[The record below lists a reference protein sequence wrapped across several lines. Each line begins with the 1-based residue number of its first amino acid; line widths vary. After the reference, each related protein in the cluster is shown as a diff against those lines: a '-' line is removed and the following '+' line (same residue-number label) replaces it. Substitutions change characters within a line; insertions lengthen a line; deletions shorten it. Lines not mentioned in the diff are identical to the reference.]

1 MPDAT
6 GAQPPAGAPTTTHW
20 GRYRVRVSD
29 GEVAGLDPAP
39 DDREPSPIGR
49 SLTDGRTAAARILQP
64 MVRTGYLRHGPR
76 HRDNTRGDDTF
87 TPIAWE
93 DSLDLVADELR
104 RVYAEHGPASVYGGS
119 YGWASAGRFH
129 HAQSQVHRFLNLAG
143 GYTGSTGTYSYHAMQ
158 RTVPHVV
165 GISAEQLMLELP
177 SWEQVAEHAE
187 LVVAFGGLAPKNSQV
202 SPGGVHRHRAAEGR
216 AHCRAAG
223 VRFVNVGPC
232 RDDLPDADEW
242 IAPRPHT
249 DVALM
254 LAVCEHIIDTG
265 RHDLRFLT
273 ECCTGFD
280 RFHAYLDGRQDG
292 IRKDPAWAA
301 EVCAIPAETIV
312 RLAEE
317 IAARRTLITMSW
329 SMQRAQHGEQP
340 CWAVIALAA
349 VSGHLGRTGRG
360 AGLGFGTHHS
370 TGIAGLRHPVAALPQ
385 RADAAPR
392 LPAIPVARIADLL
405 LSPGAEIDFDGDRV
419 VFPDIRLVYWCG
431 GNPFHHHQDLNRL
444 TAAWQVP
451 ETVVVHEPF
460 WTASA
465 RHADIVLPTTV
476 MLERDDFAHGR
487 FESALSAMHRAVD
500 PPAGVRDD
508 YEIFTLL
515 AERLGFA
522 DSFAEGRAAQEW
534 VRHLYEETR
543 IRLAAA
549 GTTLPDFAAFWRAGE
564 AVLAD
569 DPAAL
574 RPSGALELL
583 RRDPVAHPL
592 PTPSGRVELF
602 SETVAGFG
610 YADCPGH
617 PAWLEPAEW
626 LGGEGAARHPLQL
639 VSNQPATRLHSQLDH
654 GVVSRESKVAGREP
668 VSLHPDDARRRG
680 IAEGDVV
687 RVFND
692 RGACLAGAR
701 VTPEVMSGVVVMATG
716 AWYDPVAPGGLDRHG
731 NPNVLTADRRTSA
744 LAQGPASGTTLVEVE
759 AWSGPAPE
767 VRSFQPPELA
777 DAGWLSRTSPRRA
790 AGDVRERCAGAGPDR
805 GPRS

>member
-1 MPDAT
+1 MPEPTRHGAT
-6 GAQPPAGAPTTTHW
+6 AGTPTTTHW
-20 GRYRVRVSD
+20 GRYRVHVRD
-29 GEVAGLDPAP
+29 GEITGLAPAP
-39 DDREPSPIGR
+39 GDGEPSPIGR
-49 SLTDGRTAAARILQP
+49 SLVDGRVAPARIREP
-64 MVRTGYLRHGPR
+64 MVRTGYLEHGPR
-76 HRDNTRGDDTF
+76 HRNNNRGDDTF
-87 TPIAWE
+87 TPVPWE
-93 DSLDLVADELR
+93 HALDLVAHQLR
-104 RVYAEHGPASVYGGS
+104 RVYDEHGPAAVYGGS

-158 RTVPHVV
+158 RIVPHVV
-165 GISAEQLMLELP
+165 GIDAERLMLELP

-202 SPGGVHRHRAAEGR
+202 SPGGVHRHSASEGR
-216 AHCRAAG
+216 EHCRAAG

-254 LAVCEHIIDTG
+254 LALCTQIVDTG
-265 RHDLRFLT
+265 RHDRRFLA

-280 RFHAYLDGRQDG
+280 RLHAYLAGREDGV
-292 IRKDPAWAA
+292 RKDPAWAA
-301 EVCAIPAETIV
+301 EICAIPAETIV

-340 CWAVIALAA
+340 CWALIALAA
-349 VSGHLGRTGRG
+349 IAGQLGHPGRG

-370 TGIAGLRHPVAALPQ
+370 TGLAGLRHPVAALPQ
-385 RADAAPR
+385 RADRAPAF
-392 LPAIPVARIADLL
+392 PAIPVARIADLL
-405 LSPGAEIDFDGDRV
+405 LSPGAEIDYDGSRV
-419 VFPDIRLVYWCG
+419 TFPDIRLVYWCG

-444 TAAWQVP
+444 TTAWQVP
-451 ETVVVHEPF
+451 ETVVVQEPF
-460 WTASA
+460 WTATA

-476 MLERDDFAHGR
+476 TLERNDFAHGR

-500 PPAGVRDD
+500 PPTGVRHD
-508 YEIFTLL
+508 YEIFAAL
-515 AERLGFA
+515 AGRLGFDDA
-522 DSFAEGRAAQEW
+522 FTEGRTADDW

-543 IRLAAA
+543 TRLAEAGAA
-549 GTTLPDFAAFWRAGE
+549 IPDFAAFWRAGE
-564 AVLAD
+564 TVLTD
-569 DPAAL
+569 DPAAR
-574 RPSGALELL
+574 RPAGALELL

-602 SETVAGFG
+602 SETVDGFG

-617 PAWLEPAEW
+617 PTWLEPAEW
-626 LGGEGAARHPLQL
+626 LGGEGARRHPLHL

-654 GVVSRESKVAGREP
+654 GAVSREGKVAGREP
-668 VSLHPDDARRRG
+668 VALHPDDADRRG
-680 IAEGDVV
+680 IADGDVV

-692 RGACLAGAR
+692 RGSCLAGAR
-701 VTPEVMSGVVVMATG
+701 VTAEVRRGVVVLATG

-744 LAQGPASGTTLVEVE
+744 LAQGPASGTALVEVE
-759 AWSGPAPE
+759 AWSGPAPG
-767 VRSFQPPELA
+767 VASFRPPELA
-777 DAGWLSRTSPRRA
+777 GRR
-790 AGDVRERCAGAGPDR
+790 R
-805 GPRS
+805 